1 MLDPKYVREHET
13 DVRKALENCKSK
25 VDLSLYL
32 DLERRRRDLM
42 ISADKRKARLNQA
55 SEEMSKLKKEGKDI
69 TGYRAKLS
77 ELSNEI
83 KEMDAE
89 ITSVEKDFHELELQV
104 CNLPHETVPVGGEEA
119 NQEVRRVGEPK
130 KFDFKPKPH
139 EELGITLG
147 ILDFEKA
154 AKVSGARFFS
164 LSGPGAKL
172 ERALTNFMLDENSRK
187 GYQEMVVP
195 HLVNYESM
203 ETSGQFPKFIDQAFA
218 IEKDK
223 LYLIPTSEVS
233 LANLHRGET
242 FPVGSLPKKYA
253 AFTPYY
259 RREAGRYGKD
269 TKGLIR
275 LHQFNKVEMFQFV
288 EPEKSMEAL
297 ERLTGDAED
306 LLKKLG
312 LPYRVVVLATG
323 DKSFSSVKTYDLEVW
338 LPSQNTYREIS
349 SCSNCTDFQARRGGI
364 KFKREGGSKP
374 ELVHTLNGSGL
385 AVGRTWLAIL
395 ENYQQGDG
403 SVIIPDA
410 LKPYMGGVEVLK
422 SPKPA

>member
-1 MLDPKYVREHET
+1 MLDPKYVREHEAE
-13 DVRKALENCKSK
+13 VRKALLDCKSK

-69 TGYRAKLS
+69 TEYRGKLS

-83 KEMDAE
+83 KEMDGE
-89 ITSVEKDFHELELQV
+89 IGAVEKDFRDIELQI
-104 CNLPHETVPVGGEEA
+104 CNLPHESVPVGGEEA
-119 NQEVRRVGEPK
+119 NQEIRKVGEPK
-130 KFDFKPKPH
+130 KFGFKPKPH
-139 EELGITLG
+139 EELGVALG

-164 LSGPGAKL
+164 LWGLGAKL
-172 ERALTNFMLDENSRK
+172 ERALVNFMLDTNTQK

-195 HLVNYESM
+195 HLVNYQSM
-203 ETSGQFPKFIDQAFA
+203 EMSGQFPKFIEQAFA
-218 IEKDK
+218 IERDNF
-223 LYLIPTSEVS
+223 YLIPTSEVS

-253 AFTPYY
+253 SFTPCY
-259 RREAGRYGKD
+259 RREAGSYGKD

-288 EPEKSMEAL
+288 EPEKSMAAL
-297 ERLTGDAED
+297 EQLTGDAED
-306 LLKKLG
+306 ILRKLG
-312 LPYRVVVLATG
+312 LPYRVVALATG

-364 KFKREGGSKP
+364 KFKREGGVKP
-374 ELVHTLNGSGL
+374 EFVHTLNGSGL

-395 ENYQQGDG
+395 ENYQQADG
-403 SVIIPDA
+403 SVVIPEV
-410 LKPYMGGVEVLK
+410 LRSYMGGLDVLK
-422 SPKPA
+422 PFKPA

>member
-1 MLDPKYVREHET
+1 MLDPKYVREHESE
-13 DVRKALENCKSK
+13 VRKALENCKSK

-32 DLERRRRDLM
+32 DLERRRRDLT
-42 ISADKRKARLNQA
+42 ISVDKRKARLNQA
-55 SEEMSKLKKEGKDI
+55 SEEMGRMKKEGKDI
-69 TGYRAKLS
+69 SEYRAKLS

-83 KEMDAE
+83 KEMDGE
-89 ITSVEKDFHELELQV
+89 ISAVEKDFREIELQL
-104 CNLPHETVPVGGEEA
+104 CNLPHESVPVGGEEA
-119 NQEVRRVGEPK
+119 NQEIRKVGEPK
-130 KFDFKPKPH
+130 TFDFKPKPH
-139 EELGITLG
+139 EELGLALG

-164 LSGPGAKL
+164 LWGSGARL
-172 ERALTNFMLDENSRK
+172 ERALVNFMLEEHAKR
-187 GYQEMVVP
+187 GYQEIVVP

-203 ETSGQFPKFIDQAFA
+203 EMSGQFPKFIEQAFA

-223 LYLIPTSEVS
+223 FYLIPTAEVS
-233 LANLHRGET
+233 LANLHRGDIL
-242 FPVGSLPKKYA
+242 PAGSLPKKYVS
-253 AFTPYY
+253 FTPCY
-259 RREAGRYGKD
+259 RREAGSYGKD

-288 EPEKSMEAL
+288 EPEKSMETL
-297 ERLTGDAED
+297 ELLTADAED
-306 LLKKLG
+306 ILKKLG
-312 LPYRVVVLATG
+312 LPYRVVALATG

-364 KFKREGGSKP
+364 KFKREGGGKP

-395 ENYQQGDG
+395 ENYQQADG
-403 SVIIPDA
+403 SVQIPEA
-410 LKPYMGGVEVLK
+410 LQPYLNGLK
-422 SPKPA
+422 TITPSRP

>member
-1 MLDPKYVREHET
+1 MLDPKYVREHEAE
-13 DVRKALENCKSK
+13 VRKALEDCKSK
-25 VDLSLYL
+25 VDLALYL

-55 SEEMSKLKKEGKDI
+55 SEEMSKMKKEGKDI
-69 TGYRAKLS
+69 APFQAKLK
-77 ELSNEI
+77 ELSDEI
-83 KEMDAE
+83 KQMDGE
-89 ITSVEKDFHELELQV
+89 IAAVEKDFHEIELQV

-119 NQEVRRVGEPK
+119 NKEVRKVGEPR

-139 EELGITLG
+139 EELGQSLG
-147 ILDFEKA
+147 ILDFERA
-154 AKVSGARFFS
+154 AKISGARFFT
-164 LSGPGAKL
+164 LAGFGAKL
-172 ERALTNFMLDENSRK
+172 ERALVNFMLDLNTQK

-195 HLVNYESM
+195 HLVNYASM

-218 IEKDK
+218 IEKDGF
-223 LYLIPTSEVS
+223 YLIPTSEVS

-242 FPVGSLPKKYA
+242 FPVGSLPKKYMA
-253 AFTPYY
+253 YTPCY
-259 RREAGRYGKD
+259 RREAGTYGKD

-275 LHQFNKVEMFQFV
+275 LHQFNKVELFQFV
-288 EPEKSMEAL
+288 EPDKSMETL
-297 ERLTGDAED
+297 EQLTSDAGNILE
-306 LLKKLG
+306 KLG

-364 KFKREGGSKP
+364 KVKKEGGGKP

-395 ENYQQGDG
+395 ENYQQADG
-403 SVIIPDA
+403 SVTIPEA
-410 LKPYMGGVEVLK
+410 LQPYLGGLKVIAPNKP
-422 SPKPA
+422 

>member
-1 MLDPKYVREHET
+1 MLDPKYVREHES

-32 DLERRRRDLM
+32 DLERRRRDLT
-42 ISADKRKARLNQA
+42 ISVDKRKARLNQA
-55 SEEMSKLKKEGKDI
+55 SEEMGRMKKEGKDI
-69 TGYRAKLS
+69 TEYRGKLS
-77 ELSNEI
+77 ELSGEI

-89 ITSVEKDFHELELQV
+89 ITAVEKDFREIELQI
-104 CNLPHETVPVGGEEA
+104 CNLPHESVPVGGEEA
-119 NQEVRRVGEPK
+119 NQEIRKVGEPK

-139 EELGITLG
+139 EELGTALG

-164 LSGPGAKL
+164 LWGWGAKL
-172 ERALTNFMLDENSRK
+172 ERALVNFMLEEQGKK
-187 GYQEMVVP
+187 GYQEIVVP

-203 ETSGQFPKFIDQAFA
+203 EMSGQFPKFIEQAFA
-218 IEKDK
+218 IEKDS
-223 LYLIPTSEVS
+223 LYLIPTAEVS
-233 LANLHRGET
+233 LANLHRGDIL
-242 FPVGSLPKKYA
+242 PPGSLPKKYV
-253 AFTPYY
+253 AFTPCY
-259 RREAGRYGKD
+259 RREAGSYGKD

-297 ERLTGDAED
+297 EALTGDAED
-306 LLKKLG
+306 ILKKLG
-312 LPYRVVVLATG
+312 LPYRVVALATG

-338 LPSQNTYREIS
+338 LPSQNSYREIS

-395 ENYQQGDG
+395 ENYQNADG
-403 SVIIPDA
+403 SVTVPEA
-410 LKPYMGGVEVLK
+410 LQPYLGGLKILTASKP
-422 SPKPA
+422 

>member
-1 MLDPKYVREHET
+1 MLDPKYVREHES

-32 DLERRRRDLM
+32 DLERRRRDLT
-42 ISADKRKARLNQA
+42 ISVDKRKARLNQA
-55 SEEMSKLKKEGKDI
+55 SEEMGRMKKEGKDI
-69 TGYRAKLS
+69 TEYRGKLS
-77 ELSNEI
+77 ELSGEI

-89 ITSVEKDFHELELQV
+89 ITAVEKDFREIELQI
-104 CNLPHETVPVGGEEA
+104 CNLPHESVPVGGEEA
-119 NQEVRRVGEPK
+119 NQEIRKVGEPK

-139 EELGITLG
+139 EELGTALG

-164 LSGPGAKL
+164 LWGWGAKL
-172 ERALTNFMLDENSRK
+172 ERALVNFMLEEQGKK
-187 GYQEMVVP
+187 GYQEIVVP

-203 ETSGQFPKFIDQAFA
+203 EMSGQFPKFIEQAFA
-218 IEKDK
+218 IEKDS
-223 LYLIPTSEVS
+223 LYLIPTAEVS
-233 LANLHRGET
+233 LANLHRGDIL
-242 FPVGSLPKKYA
+242 PPGSLPKKYV
-253 AFTPYY
+253 AFTPCY
-259 RREAGRYGKD
+259 RREAGSYGKD

-297 ERLTGDAED
+297 EALTGDAED
-306 LLKKLG
+306 ILKKLG
-312 LPYRVVVLATG
+312 LPYRVVALATG

-338 LPSQNTYREIS
+338 LPSQNSYREIS

-364 KFKREGGSKP
+364 KFKREGGGKP

-395 ENYQQGDG
+395 ENYQNADG
-403 SVIIPDA
+403 SVTVPEA
-410 LKPYMGGVEVLK
+410 LQPYLGGLK
-422 SPKPA
+422 ILTP